1 MKHWPIKSL
10 SEVAQVA
17 AGDPAPQRSE
27 DFADDGF
34 PFVRMQDVGRFG
46 QTTNLIETRDKVS
59 ILASSKLK
67 RFPVGS
73 ILVPKSGASIRL
85 NHRAIL
91 GVEANVVS
99 HLAVIVPNAL
109 LNNRFAYYW
118 LCGIDLSGVAH
129 DADLPSM
136 KTSELAKL
144 QIPIP
149 PLAEQERIVKLL
161 DEADELRKLRAKADS
176 RTTTLIHALF
186 QEMFGDP
193 LGGKHKWPEVRFEEV
208 TRRITYGFTSP
219 MKHLESGIPIIT
231 CKNVLDG
238 KIDFENVHYADNDEF
253 AALTAKSKPQ
263 QNDILIT
270 KDGTIGRCAVVD
282 VNFPICINQ
291 SVTLVQLKLDK
302 VMPVYL
308 TSYIIYPSVKAFLN
322 GMGKGQALKHLQIT
336 ELAKMPIP
344 LPPLALQNEFAQ
356 RVNEIRELEARQAA
370 SRTRLDALFQ
380 SMLHRAFN
388 GEL

>member
-1 MKHWPIKSL
+1 M
-10 SEVAQVA
+10 
-17 AGDPAPQRSE
+17 
-27 DFADDGF
+27 
-34 PFVRMQDVGRFG
+34 
-46 QTTNLIETRDKVS
+46 
-59 ILASSKLK
+59 
-67 RFPVGS
+67 
-73 ILVPKSGASIRL
+73 
-85 NHRAIL
+85 
-91 GVEANVVS
+91 
-99 HLAVIVPNAL
+99 
-109 LNNRFAYYW
+109 
-118 LCGIDLSGVAH
+118 
-129 DADLPSM
+129 
-136 KTSELAKL
+136 
-144 QIPIP
+144 
-149 PLAEQERIVKLL
+149 
-161 DEADELRKLRAKADS
+161 
-176 RTTTLIHALF
+176 
-186 QEMFGDP
+186 
-193 LGGKHKWPEVRFEEV
+193 
-208 TRRITYGFTSP
+208 
-219 MKHLESGIPIIT
+219 
-231 CKNVLDG
+231 LDG

-356 RVNEIRELEARQAA
+356 RVNEIRELEARQAT
-370 SRTRLDALFQ
+370 SRTGLDALFQ